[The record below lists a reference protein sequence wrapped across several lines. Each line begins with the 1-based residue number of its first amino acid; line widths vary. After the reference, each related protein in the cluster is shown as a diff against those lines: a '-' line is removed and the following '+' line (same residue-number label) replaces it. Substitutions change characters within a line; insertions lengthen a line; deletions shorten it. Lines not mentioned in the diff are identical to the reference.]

1 VKVRFLLGR
10 LQAWAW
16 RFHTLPLA
24 DRLFAGFDAPCVLE
38 RRLFGLRLRADIAR
52 GNPQRLLYLE
62 GERFVGERAAVRQLL
77 RPGMR
82 AVDVGA
88 NIGYYLLL
96 LESTVGPRG
105 SVLCFEPE
113 PANLRE
119 LEGNVRLNG
128 FANAQIFAA
137 AVGAE
142 DGMATLRAGINA
154 AITEDGAGDFTVP
167 LVRLDSALTGP
178 VDFVKIDVEGW
189 EGQVLAGARR
199 LLRQHRPALWVEVH
213 PGFLAPPHTVDSIL
227 EELRQVHN
235 RVEMLEIAPQ
245 GSFTEKVRA
254 RYLGRAVRRV
264 PDPQA
269 LLAAC
274 REGRRQEPFWAV
286 APGPAAP

>member
-1 VKVRFLLGR
+1 MKARFLPGR
-10 LQAWAW
+10 LRAWAW

-24 DRLFAGFDAPCVLE
+24 DRLFAGVDAPCVLE
-38 RRLFGLRLRADIAR
+38 RRLFGLRLRADVAR

-62 GERFVGERAAVRQLL
+62 GERFVGERQAVRRLL

-96 LESTVGPRG
+96 LESAVGPRG
-105 SVLCFEPE
+105 SVVCFEPE
-113 PANLRE
+113 PANFRE

-128 FANAQIFAA
+128 LANAQLFAA

-142 DGMATLRAGINA
+142 DGRVALRAGINA
-154 AITEDGAGDFTVP
+154 AIVQDGAGDFTVP
-167 LVRLDSALTGP
+167 LVRLDSVLTGP
-178 VDFVKIDVEGW
+178 VDFLKIDVEGW
-189 EGQVLAGARR
+189 EGHVLAGARR
-199 LLRQHRPALWVEVH
+199 LLRQHRPTLWVEVH
-213 PGFLAPPHTVDSIL
+213 PGFLAPPHSVDGIL
-227 EELRQVHN
+227 EELRQVHD

-245 GSFTEKVRA
+245 GSFAEKVRA

-286 APGPAAP
+286 AAGPGAT